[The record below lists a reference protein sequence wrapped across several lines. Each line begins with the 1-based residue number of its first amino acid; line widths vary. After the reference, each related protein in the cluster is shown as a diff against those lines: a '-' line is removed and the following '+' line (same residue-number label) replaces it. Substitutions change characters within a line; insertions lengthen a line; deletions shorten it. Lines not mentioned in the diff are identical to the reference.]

1 VFAHNF
7 ATEIA
12 DAKKLQAARIA
23 RLAAKAADGAS
34 KSVDKAVGA
43 ASKAVEDLIEALP
56 IHSLMFPAV
65 CTRLVSDRVLV
76 ESWARGVTVS
86 ELFPRLEAVS
96 KLDHD
101 AAVEASAA
109 SPSASWLEKVATEED
124 ASSTAQ
130 ITTSQW
136 KRQDAAD
143 PRVAEQRR
151 LAAKIADMSFKM
163 FLRDNY
169 VHSDLHAGNLLW
181 DRETDTL
188 TVIDVGLV
196 TKIEKDMA
204 FAFGDFLRALVQ
216 LDAPTLANKLM
227 VFHNPGAVAPGAA
240 QPVLQEIVDE
250 MRVTLQ
256 PYQVCVDSGGGRR
269 ANVAFFSLLCEGF
282 SLGWTNLLFFRVFD
296 HDVYIF

>member
-1 VFAHNF
+1 
-7 ATEIA
+7 
-12 DAKKLQAARIA
+12 
-23 RLAAKAADGAS
+23 
-34 KSVDKAVGA
+34 
-43 ASKAVEDLIEALP
+43 
-56 IHSLMFPAV
+56 MFPAV

-101 AAVEASAA
+101 AAIDAA
-109 SPSASWLEKVATEED
+109 SSSATSPSWLEKVASEED
-124 ASSTAQ
+124 ASAGGTAQ
-130 ITTSQW
+130 ISTSQW
-136 KRQDAAD
+136 KRQDASD

-216 LDAPTLANKLM
+216 LDAPTLASKLM
-227 VFHNPGAVAPGAA
+227 VFHNPAAVAPGAA
-240 QPVLQEIVDE
+240 QPVLQEVVDE

-256 PYQVCVDSGGGRR
+256 PYQVCVLGVCVCGVLACESMCI
-269 ANVAFFSLLCEGF
+269 FSQCMRSPSPGL
-282 SLGWTNLLFFRVFD
+282 TI
-296 HDVYIF
+296 H